1 MGIYS
6 IASVHT
12 PVFLW
17 HETTVEEAQKACIE
31 ENADIEVAI
40 PISKFVEITGDLSK
54 KNQSL
59 SLDCLFMYEKS
70 RIKRTLIPHIIISCR
85 FKH

>member
-17 HETTVEEAQKACIE
+17 HETTVEEAPKAYLE
-31 ENADIEVAI
+31 ENADIEVAF
-40 PISKFVEITGDLSK
+40 PISEVVEITGYLSK

-59 SLDCLFMYEKS
+59 SMNCLFVYKNS